1 MCLLL
6 RPSPSLRAGQR
17 EPEKY
22 RHLTVR
28 VAGYSAHFVSLSR
41 ELQDH
46 IIARA
51 EREGA
56 ARASRREGGK

>member
-6 RPSPSLRAGQR
+6 SPSPFLRAAQR

-22 RHLTVR
+22 RHLIVR

-56 ARASRREGGK
+56 ARAARREGEK